1 MNKKRIIGLIALAAG
16 IFLICYA
23 VHSFNKIAQAKGF
36 ESDVNN
42 FFNHNPSVWN
52 PLIEFF
58 GGKAQEEVSQYDLP
72 VTIMM
77 LSGIALTIG
86 GAITLIIWCKKK
98 PKT

>member
-1 MNKKRIIGLIALAAG
+1 MNKKKLIGLIALAVG

-23 VHSFNKIAQAKGF
+23 VHSFNKIARAKGF
-36 ESDVNN
+36 ETDFEN
-42 FFNHNPSVWN
+42 FFHHNPSVWN
-52 PLIEFF
+52 PLIKFF

-86 GAITLIIWCKKK
+86 GALTTMICWRKK
-98 PKT
+98 PKP

>member
-1 MNKKRIIGLIALAAG
+1 MNKKKIIGLIALVVG

-23 VHSFNKIAQAKGF
+23 VHSFNKIAEAKGF
-36 ESDVNN
+36 ESDVED
-42 FFNHNPSVWN
+42 FFSHNPSVWN

-58 GGKAQEEVSQYDLP
+58 GGKAQEEVSKYDLP

-86 GAITLIIWCKKK
+86 GALTTIICWKKK
-98 PKT
+98 PKN